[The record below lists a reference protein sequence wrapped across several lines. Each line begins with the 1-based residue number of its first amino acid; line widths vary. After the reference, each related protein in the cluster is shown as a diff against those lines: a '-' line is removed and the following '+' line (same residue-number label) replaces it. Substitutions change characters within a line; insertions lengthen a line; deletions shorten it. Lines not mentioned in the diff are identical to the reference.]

1 MVSSKSAQLRVN
13 QAFFHFQ
20 IGFEC
25 LAIRILVL
33 GATNIERFFHNIC
46 LLKPSSHFIFC
57 EWNNEAFLFIQ
68 MQLLTVI
75 HVGSSKADDCQLF
88 WFITCVLLKTSRE
101 DVNRK
106 LNITH
111 KFNDRNVVILL
122 VALVVGM
129 KRNFL
134 IESKALCWRLCVP
147 QKSSP

>member
-1 MVSSKSAQLRVN
+1 
-13 QAFFHFQ
+13 
-20 IGFEC
+20 
-25 LAIRILVL
+25 
-33 GATNIERFFHNIC
+33 
-46 LLKPSSHFIFC
+46 
-57 EWNNEAFLFIQ
+57 

-88 WFITCVLLKTSRE
+88 WFITSVLLKTSRE

-134 IESKALCWRLCVP
+134 IESKALC
-147 QKSSP
+147 